1 MMCWRTIYAAS
12 SNELTTLPN
21 TLVGVLR
28 WCEII
33 IWSSRPSLAKRQ
45 RAHPFQAT
53 VSVVKGEITG
63 LVCPPF
69 FSQMAI
75 QAAVAANM
83 PGPRASEPG
92 HSIRY
97 VTCVVF
103 WRTHLALS
111 QNMTSPID
119 LAFLLLLITVCLGAC
134 LIWAFWEIE
143 EFRQRKQRH
152 RELSSEARRSVRI
165 DH

>member
-1 MMCWRTIYAAS
+1 MS
-12 SNELTTLPN
+12 
-21 TLVGVLR
+21 
-28 WCEII
+28 
-33 IWSSRPSLAKRQ
+33 
-45 RAHPFQAT
+45 
-53 VSVVKGEITG
+53 
-63 LVCPPF
+63 PF

-97 VTCVVF
+97 VTRVVF
-103 WRTHLALS
+103 WRTHLALR